1 MKKKIKSIGKD
12 RPGTRIRRSSL
23 FRRFFLTSALM
34 LLGTLMIA
42 GLSLMIFVSSY
53 WTNERTE
60 LLKKNA
66 YSVASNTADVLSSE
80 YMSENR
86 KSSIM
91 MICNN
96 LNQISSAIDADL
108 FVVNTDGGVIY
119 CKDILKSGFS
129 LYTGS
134 CMLHGTYTID
144 ESIMRTALD
153 RPCSTT
159 GDLGGTLDSFSFIV
173 SSPVKVGDETVA
185 VVFATQSLTRGLAP
199 YILTIFRMFSYAS
212 MIGILFALIV
222 AYISTARTTRPL
234 RLMSEAANRYANG
247 DFSYRIPVDEKS
259 GRKADEVST
268 LIEAFNSMAQDLDAL
283 ETSRRSFIANVSHE
297 LKTPMTTIGGF
308 IDGIL
313 DGTISEDRQEQY
325 LGIVSDEVKRLKRL
339 VEQMLNLS
347 RIESGEVKLNP
358 SEFDISEMIV
368 TTLISFE
375 QMIDSKSIDVRG
387 LETFTQLNIRADR
400 DMIYQVIYNLVDNA
414 VKYTPEG
421 GYIEVRAE
429 DAGSD
434 IVVRVT
440 NSGHGIASD
449 ETEKIFER
457 FYKVDKSR
465 SYDAK
470 SAGMGLYLVK
480 MLVELHNGKI
490 KAQSVIDDHTDF
502 IFRLPKQL

>member
-1 MKKKIKSIGKD
+1 MKKRFNALNKD

-53 WTNERTE
+53 WMNERSE
-60 LLKKNA
+60 LLKKSA
-66 YSVASNTADVLSSE
+66 YSVANNAADVLSSE
-80 YMSENR
+80 YMAENR
-86 KSSIM
+86 KNSIM

-96 LNQISSAIDADL
+96 LNQISSAIDADI
-108 FVVNTDGGVIY
+108 FVVDTEGSVIY
-119 CKDILKSGFS
+119 CKDVLKSGFS

-134 CMLHGTYTID
+134 CMLHGTYKIN

-153 RPCSTT
+153 RICSTT
-159 GDLGGTLDSFSFIV
+159 GDLDGTLDSFSFIV
-173 SSPVKVGDETVA
+173 SSPVKVGEETVG
-185 VVFATQSLTRGLAP
+185 VVFATQSLTRGIAP

-247 DFSYRIPVDEKS
+247 DFSYRIPFD
-259 GRKADEVST
+259 GRKNRKPDEISA

-283 ETSRRSFIANVSHE
+283 ETSRLSFIANVSHE

-313 DGTISEDRQEQY
+313 DGTISEDRQGQY

-358 SEFDISEMIV
+358 SGFDISEMIV
-368 TTLISFE
+368 TTLLSFE
-375 QMIDSKSIDVRG
+375 QIIDGKSIDVRG
-387 LETFTQLNIRADR
+387 LETFTQLNVTADR

-421 GYIEVRAE
+421 GFIEVNA
-429 DAGSD
+429 SD
-434 IVVRVT
+434 GGDRTVVRIT
-440 NSGHGIASD
+440 NSGHGIAAD
-449 ETEKIFER
+449 ETDKIFER

-480 MLVELHNGKI
+480 MLVELHGGRI
-490 KAQSVIDDHTDF
+490 KAQSVIDERTDF
-502 IFRLPKQL
+502 IFWLPK

>member
-1 MKKKIKSIGKD
+1 MEINTKKTGTAK
-12 RPGTRIRRSSL
+12 PGTKTRRSSL

-34 LLGTLMIA
+34 LLGTLFIA
-42 GLSLMIFVSSY
+42 GLSLMIFVSTY
-53 WTNERTE
+53 WSNEKAE
-60 LLKKNA
+60 LLKKNTN
-66 YSVASNTADVLSSE
+66 SVASNTADVLSSE
-80 YMSENR
+80 YMGENR
-86 KSSIM
+86 KGSIM

-96 LNQISSAIDADL
+96 LNQISSAIDADI
-108 FVVNTDGGVIY
+108 FVVDLNGTIIY

-134 CMLHGTYTID
+134 CMLHGAYRINET
-144 ESIMRTALD
+144 IMRTAVD
-153 RPCSTT
+153 RPCSFT
-159 GDLGGTLDSFSFIV
+159 GDLDGALDGLSFIV
-173 SSPVKVGDETVA
+173 SSPVKVGEETVA
-185 VVFATQSLTRGLAP
+185 VVFATQSLTHGLAP
-199 YILTIFRMFSYAS
+199 YILAIFRLFSYAS

-222 AYISTARTTRPL
+222 AYIATARTTRPL
-234 RLMSEAANRYANG
+234 RLMSEAAKQYANG
-247 DFSYRIPVDEKS
+247 DFSYRIPVKNTKNRKSDEI
-259 GRKADEVST
+259 GT
-268 LIEAFNSMAQDLDAL
+268 LIEAFNSMAQDLATL
-283 ETSRRSFIANVSHE
+283 ESSRRSFIANVSHE

-313 DGTISEDRQEQY
+313 DGTIGEDRQEQY
-325 LGIVSDEVKRLKRL
+325 LSIVSGEVKRLRRL

-347 RIESGEVKLNP
+347 RIESGEVRLNP

-375 QMIDSKSIDVRG
+375 QMIDKKGIEVRG
-387 LETFTQLNIRADR
+387 LDNFTQINVRADR

-421 GYIEVRAE
+421 GFIEVETLKSGGRTT
-429 DAGSD
+429 
-434 IVVRVT
+434 VRVT
-440 NSGHGIASD
+440 NSGHGIESE

-490 KAQSVIDDHTDF
+490 KAQSVIDDRTDF
-502 IFRLPKQL
+502 IFWLPE

>member
-42 GLSLMIFVSSY
+42 GLTLMIFVSSY

-108 FVVNTDGGVIY
+108 FVVDTDGDVIY

-134 CMLHGTYTID
+134 CMLHSTYTID

-159 GDLGGTLDSFSFIV
+159 GDLGGTLNSFSFIV